1 MKNDDVAAMREEY
14 GCRELRRE
22 DLAREPMDQFDQW
35 FTEACDAELHEPN
48 AMTLSTLG
56 LNSFP
61 ASRTVLMK
69 SFDAN
74 GVVFY
79 TNYGSDKAQEI
90 AANSKATVLFP
101 WLLLERQVHITGNVE
116 KVSREESLEYFS
128 VRPRGSQIGAWASEQ
143 SSVIESREILL
154 NKMAELEDEFKG
166 QDVPLP
172 PFWGGYRVVP
182 QSVEFWQGG
191 KGRVHDRF
199 RYSRDGDSWAID
211 RLSP

>member
-143 SSVIESREILL
+143 SRVIESRELLL
-154 NKMAELEDEFKG
+154 NKIAELEEKFKG

-182 QSVEFWQGG
+182 QRVEFWQGG

-199 RYSRDGDSWAID
+199 RYARDGDSWAID